1 MSILNN
7 LKSVFTFDTKSNG
20 YSPIDQQTVKD
31 FNQQRPGGKKEHV
44 CYAPFNSMRFG
55 LKGRVVA
62 CCHNSKEAYGEYPKQ
77 SIKQIWNSQQAKTLR
92 NHICNDDLSFGC
104 QVCQID
110 FESKNFNSVR
120 TYMYDHF
127 PVNAEYPTMMD
138 FLLEN
143 TCNLECGMCNGVFS
157 SAIRVNREGMPRK
170 DEHYDER
177 FVEELKEFI
186 PHLTEAR
193 FTGGE
198 PFLIKRYYEIWDLIS
213 SMNPTCN
220 INVQTNGNV
229 LTPRVKKTLEHGRF
243 GINVSIESLE
253 KDNYASIMKNGNL
266 DSALSNIRWFRN
278 YCKDK
283 GTHMGITICPMRQN
297 WHEIPDMVR
306 FCNEEGALMWFSVVY
321 SPSSHAIWAMTFDE
335 LQNIYNVLDKEELP
349 TGNDLEVQNRR
360 YFEGLLDSIAQW
372 RDKAK
377 ERQSGPKGDRLSK
390 DKLKEKLL
398 DRYVLYLEK
407 ESQNPIQ
414 EDRQQKVNRFSE
426 KISRVMLRL
435 PEESLPADCWG
446 FADEIFSDDLV
457 MEVYES
463 ETEDRIYSDL
473 KVLVS

>member
-1 MSILNN
+1 
-7 LKSVFTFDTKSNG
+7 
-20 YSPIDQQTVKD
+20 
-31 FNQQRPGGKKEHV
+31 
-44 CYAPFNSMRFG
+44 
-55 LKGRVVA
+55 
-62 CCHNSKEAYGEYPKQ
+62 
-77 SIKQIWNSQQAKTLR
+77 
-92 NHICNDDLSFGC
+92 
-104 QVCQID
+104 
-110 FESKNFNSVR
+110 
-120 TYMYDHF
+120 
-127 PVNAEYPTMMD
+127 
-138 FLLEN
+138 
-143 TCNLECGMCNGVFS
+143 
-157 SAIRVNREGMPRK
+157 
-170 DEHYDER
+170 
-177 FVEELKEFI
+177 
-186 PHLTEAR
+186 
-193 FTGGE
+193 
-198 PFLIKRYYEIWDLIS
+198 
-213 SMNPTCN
+213 
-220 INVQTNGNV
+220 
-229 LTPRVKKTLEHGRF
+229 
-243 GINVSIESLE
+243 
-253 KDNYASIMKNGNL
+253 
-266 DSALSNIRWFRN
+266 
-278 YCKDK
+278 
-283 GTHMGITICPMRQN
+283 
-297 WHEIPDMVR
+297 MVR

-321 SPSSHAIWAMTFDE
+321 SPSSHDIWAMTFDE